1 MHVAG
6 IDGGGTRTRAVL
18 MDPAG
23 RICAWALGGSG
34 NFQAIGLAGL
44 ENLMEE
50 LLAALEWKA
59 GGDPLALCLGLAGAG
74 RIDEQEEIASMVRA
88 RGWAGRVSVVSDAR
102 AALEGAH
109 GGHPGLIAI
118 SGTGSIVLGKNR
130 LGEERRAGGWGPLL
144 GDEGS
149 GYCIGLDG
157 LRAVFRARDG
167 WGRETQLTEDLKEE
181 LGITHWDEAVR
192 QVYSGRWGR
201 DRIAAL
207 SPRIFAAVRSGDKV
221 AREVIAAAGTAL
233 GGKVGAVAR
242 GLDLRGRID
251 LACVG
256 GVFAREADLL
266 WPYLESGARGCVES
280 LRRRIP
286 RLPPV
291 LGATL
296 LARLLAGYGVDEEL
310 VERLATDCPEGL

>member
-18 MDPAG
+18 MDPTG
-23 RICAWALGGSG
+23 RICSWALGGSG
-34 NFQAIGLAGL
+34 NFQAIGLSGL
-44 ENLMEE
+44 ERLLEE
-50 LLAALEWKA
+50 LLATLEWNG
-59 GGDPLALCLGLAGAG
+59 GGDSLALCLGLAGAG
-74 RIDEQEEIASMVRA
+74 RVDEQEEIAEMVRA
-88 RGWAGRVSVVSDAR
+88 RGWAGRVWVVSDAR

-109 GGHPGLIAI
+109 GGGPGLIAI
-118 SGTGSIVLGKNR
+118 AGTGSIVLGKNGI
-130 LGEERRAGGWGPLL
+130 GEESRAGGWGPLL

-149 GYCIGLDG
+149 GSCIGLDG

-167 WGRETQLTEDLKEE
+167 WGEETQLTEDLREE
-181 LGITHWDEAVR
+181 LGIAHWDEAVR
-192 QVYSGRWGR
+192 QVYSGAWGR

-207 SPRIFAAVRSGDKV
+207 SPRIFAAVGDGDEV
-221 AREVIAAAGTAL
+221 ARKIVAAAGTAL

-242 GLDLRGRID
+242 RLDLPEGVD

-256 GVFAREADLL
+256 GVLAREGDLL
-266 WPYLESGARGCVES
+266 WPYIEAGASGGVES
-280 LRRRIP
+280 LRRCIP

-291 LGATL
+291 LGAAL
-296 LARLLAGYGVDEEL
+296 IAYSLAGYSADEEL

>member
-18 MDPAG
+18 VDPSG
-23 RICAWALGGSG
+23 RICSWALGGSG
-34 NFQAIGLAGL
+34 NFQAIGLSGL
-44 ENLMEE
+44 ESLMEE
-50 LLAALEWKA
+50 LLGALEWRG
-59 GGDPLALCLGLAGAG
+59 GGDSLAMCLGLAGAG
-74 RIDEQEEIASMVRA
+74 RIDEQEEIADMVRA
-88 RGWAGRVSVVSDAR
+88 RGWAGR

-109 GGHPGLIAI
+109 GGRPGLIAI
-118 SGTGSIVLGKNR
+118 SGTGSIVLGKNDV
-130 LGEERRAGGWGPLL
+130 EKECRAGGWGPLL

-167 WGRETQLTEDLKEE
+167 WGEETQLTEDLKEE
-181 LGITHWDEAVR
+181 LEIEHWDEAVR
-192 QVYSGRWGR
+192 QVYSGTWGR

-207 SPRIFAAVRSGDKV
+207 GPRVFAAVRDGDQV
-221 AREVIAAAGTAL
+221 AREIIAAAGIAL

-242 GLDLRGRID
+242 RLDLPGVVD

-256 GVFAREADLL
+256 GVLAREADLL
-266 WPYLESGARGCVES
+266 WPYIKRAASGSVES
-280 LRRRIP
+280 LQRCIP

-291 LGATL
+291 LGAAL
-296 LARLLAGYGVDEEL
+296 LARLLAGCGIDEEL

>member
-1 MHVAG
+1 MHVVG

-18 MDPAG
+18 MDSTG
-23 RICAWALGGSG
+23 RICSWALGGSG
-34 NFQAIGLAGL
+34 NFQAIGLSGL
-44 ENLMEE
+44 GHLLEE
-50 LLAALEWKA
+50 LLAALEWKG
-59 GGDPLALCLGLAGAG
+59 GGDSLSLCMGLAGAG
-74 RIDEQEEIASMVRA
+74 RVDEQEEIAGMVRA

-109 GGHPGLIAI
+109 GGRPGLIAI

-130 LGEERRAGGWGPLL
+130 VGEERRAGGWGPLL

-167 WGRETQLTEDLKEE
+167 WGEETQLTEDLRKE
-181 LGITHWDEAVR
+181 LGIAHWDEAVR
-192 QVYSGRWGR
+192 QVYSGAWGR

-207 SPRIFAAVRSGDKV
+207 SPRIFAAVRDGDEV
-221 AREVIAAAGTAL
+221 AREVIATAGTAL

-242 GLDLRGRID
+242 RLDLRGAVD

-256 GVFAREADLL
+256 GVFAREAELL
-266 WPYLESGARGCVES
+266 WPYMEAAVSGGVES
-280 LRRRIP
+280 LSRCIP

-310 VERLATDCPEGL
+310 VERLATDCPKGL